1 VTGPSDSR
9 VYAPCLAGYPGLLEF
24 HTSMKCQWFHS
35 VATCMSNR
43 NSQVRLGLAVA
54 LAVLLLASAWG
65 SQVQAGATTT
75 AIKNVVRTV
84 LGRGGREVTAE
95 AVEAATKRV
104 TQAAARHGDD
114 VLPAVRKVGMQA
126 IDLADDAGKHGP
138 QAIKLMARY
147 GDEAVWVV
155 SKPNHLAIF
164 VRYGD
169 DAAQALVKHRTL
181 AAELIEALQAP
192 AARAL
197 AKVGDRN
204 ARRLAMMHKSG
215 ELVRIGRTDELLDVV
230 GRYGDQAMEFIWN
243 HKGKLASA
251 ALLAAF
257 LADPEPYINGAAK
270 LGAVVVA
277 PVVEGSK
284 SAAREIARSVNWPPF
299 LLLAVGGIIS
309 LLILRA
315 RRNRRGTVSRVT
327 NH

>member
-1 VTGPSDSR
+1 MR
-9 VYAPCLAGYPGLLEF
+9 
-24 HTSMKCQWFHS
+24 
-35 VATCMSNR
+35 
-43 NSQVRLGLAVA
+43 
-54 LAVLLLASAWG
+54 
-65 SQVQAGATTT
+65 
-75 AIKNVVRTV
+75 
-84 LGRGGREVTAE
+84 
-95 AVEAATKRV
+95 
-104 TQAAARHGDD
+104 
-114 VLPAVRKVGMQA
+114 A
-126 IDLADDAGKHGP
+126 IDLADEAGKHGP

-181 AAELIEALQAP
+181 AAELIEVLQAP

-215 ELVRIGRTDELLDVV
+215 ELARIGRTDELLDVV

-284 SAAREIARSVNWPPF
+284 TAAREMVRSVNWS
-299 LLLAVGGIIS
+299 LIVLLAAGGVVV
-309 LLILRA
+309 LLALRA
-315 RRNRRGTVSRVT
+315 WRNRGAKVAPGSERLISS
-327 NH
+327 

>member
-1 VTGPSDSR
+1 
-9 VYAPCLAGYPGLLEF
+9 
-24 HTSMKCQWFHS
+24 
-35 VATCMSNR
+35 MSNLSR
-43 NSQVRLGLAVA
+43 QTRLGLAVS
-54 LAVLLLASAWG
+54 LAVLLLIPAW
-65 SQVQAGATTT
+65 SSHTQAGATTT
-75 AIKNVVRTV
+75 AIKNVVRTA
-84 LGRGGREVTAE
+84 LGRGGREVTQE
-95 AVEAATKRV
+95 AVEAATTRV
-104 TQAAARHGDD
+104 AKAAARHGDD
-114 VLPAVRKVGMQA
+114 VLPAVRKVGMRA
-126 IDLADDAGKHGP
+126 IDLADEAGKHGP

-181 AAELIEALQAP
+181 AAELIEVLQAP

-215 ELVRIGRTDELLDVV
+215 ELARIGRTDELLDVV

-284 SAAREIARSVNWPPF
+284 TAAREMVRSVNWS
-299 LLLAVGGIIS
+299 LIVLLAAGGVVV
-309 LLILRA
+309 LLALRA
-315 RRNRRGTVSRVT
+315 WRNRGAKVAPGSERLISS
-327 NH
+327 